1 MSLIMAKAAIG
12 EWTAYMAYGKITD
25 IEPTGNTIYVLS
37 SGSLF
42 SYNVNDQ
49 NVTIYNKVYPLN
61 DTGIAHIA
69 WCNSSKRLVIIYN
82 NQNIDLLGN
91 NGEVT
96 NINDYYNK
104 SMTDDKTVYNITIS
118 GNHAY
123 LCTGFGIMKVN
134 IKDAEISDTYNLG
147 MKVTDC
153 AIDGNMIY
161 AKTSNGVYAGN
172 TSDNLPD
179 RNNWK
184 ITSATVSFNDANDI
198 TISNANGYT
207 EYIAYD
213 NTNKCYWSNQKDGKL
228 QGYKLDDGNAKTTIA
243 QDITPGGPKYNYFGF
258 LKIHDNKLYSCN
270 GIGWDFRQEASIQIF
285 DIEND
290 TWTTFSNEGIADK
303 LGIRYQ
309 DVMSVDI
316 DPRDLRHVVAGTQ
329 AGLFEFYNGELTK
342 HWNDENSPI
351 YYHYNIP
358 KPDKNYEVV
367 SSVLFDKDGNL
378 WVANTGST
386 KSTLLKLTAD
396 NTWAIPGNAISA
408 ENSDYLKFMGFD
420 NKGSL
425 WIHNNAYGAAAAYR
439 YDPTTETITEYSNFT
454 NEDGVTYSNI
464 AGCRALAEDKDGNIW
479 VGISEGLFVLTPE
492 YINDPTK
499 GFYQVKVPRNDGTNY
514 ADYLLSGV
522 DISAIAIDNANR
534 KWIGTNNSG
543 LYLISAD
550 NMVEEKHFTAANSA
564 LLSDNIY
571 SIVIDN
577 TTGIVY
583 IGTDKGLCS
592 YQSEASQ
599 VNDEMTKDN
608 VWAYPN
614 PVTPEYQGIITV
626 TGLSLN
632 ADVKITTSN
641 GMLVAQG
648 RSIAGSFQWD
658 GKDLNGNRVASGIY
672 MVNTATADGNSGT
685 VCKIAVIK

>member
-1 MSLIMAKAAIG
+1 MRRIATTVIILLCMSFTMAKAAIG
-12 EWTAYMAYGKITD
+12 EWTAYMAYGDITD
-25 IEPTGNTIYVLS
+25 IEPAGNTIYVLS

-123 LCTGFGIMKVN
+123 LCTGFGILKINV
-134 IKDAEISDTYNLG
+134 KDAEISDTYNLG

-228 QGYKLDDGNAKTTIA
+228 QGYKLDDGNAKTIIA

-309 DVMSVDI
+309 DVMSVDV

-329 AGLFEFYNGELTK
+329 AGLFEFYDGEQTR

-358 KPDKNYEVV
+358 K
-367 SSVLFDKDGNL
+367 
-378 WVANTGST
+378 
-386 KSTLLKLTAD
+386 
-396 NTWAIPGNAISA
+396 
-408 ENSDYLKFMGFD
+408 
-420 NKGSL
+420 
-425 WIHNNAYGAAAAYR
+425 
-439 YDPTTETITEYSNFT
+439 
-454 NEDGVTYSNI
+454 
-464 AGCRALAEDKDGNIW
+464 
-479 VGISEGLFVLTPE
+479 
-492 YINDPTK
+492 
-499 GFYQVKVPRNDGTNY
+499 
-514 ADYLLSGV
+514 
-522 DISAIAIDNANR
+522 
-534 KWIGTNNSG
+534 
-543 LYLISAD
+543 
-550 NMVEEKHFTAANSA
+550 
-564 LLSDNIY
+564 
-571 SIVIDN
+571 
-577 TTGIVY
+577 
-583 IGTDKGLCS
+583 
-592 YQSEASQ
+592 
-599 VNDEMTKDN
+599 
-608 VWAYPN
+608 
-614 PVTPEYQGIITV
+614 
-626 TGLSLN
+626 
-632 ADVKITTSN
+632 
-641 GMLVAQG
+641 
-648 RSIAGSFQWD
+648 
-658 GKDLNGNRVASGIY
+658 
-672 MVNTATADGNSGT
+672 
-685 VCKIAVIK
+685 